1 MLKEGFYF
9 WRSRKPQELF
19 EGLPASI
26 GMITSPAK
34 WSSRGSVRSC
44 CWLAVRQHEE
54 PKAHRITT
62 ARGSGS
68 HITPDSHS
76 GRAPRLQ
83 ESSCLESWRGF
94 LQCTHCLQDGSI
106 RPRLAVRILGLP
118 HFNSRDLLWL
128 KNQLF
133 PFRIE
138 HHNTGRFHAVV
149 DEDVRFAV
157 NIDAH
162 SAKGLKGNRLER
174 LPVNSL

>member
-106 RPRLAVRILGLP
+106 RPRLAVRINRQRISDSDSGQGFLTALRTIPAGKVFVLFGASGAARAIAVETTARRGGLY
-118 HFNSRDLLWL
+118 
-128 KNQLF
+128 
-133 PFRIE
+133 
-138 HHNTGRFHAVV
+138 
-149 DEDVRFAV
+149 
-157 NIDAH
+157 H
-162 SAKGLKGNRLER
+162 S
-174 LPVNSL
+174 